1 MSDVSPPTS
10 ALADDADA
18 FADDDTAD
26 DATILLVDDED
37 DILDLLA
44 YNFAREGFDV
54 ARARDGV
61 EALEKAHALH
71 PDLIILDVMMP
82 EMDGLEVCRRL
93 RQDAHLRTTPILMLT
108 AKTDEDD
115 QVRGLDVGADI
126 YLGKPVSVPVIIS
139 QTQALLRAAHRHETP
154 PDTVKIHDLEIDRDR
169 YLVFQDADDD
179 GNARSDRKEMHFPRK
194 EFELLYFMASH
205 PGKVFS
211 RQELLDEVWGPDVYV
226 VDRTV
231 DVHVRKIREKI
242 GSAYIETV
250 KGVGY
255 RFKG

>member
-1 MSDVSPPTS
+1 MTEQSIATSDPSDPPNEESPQ
-10 ALADDADA
+10 
-18 FADDDTAD
+18 DT
-26 DATILLVDDED
+26 ATILIVDDED

-44 YNFAREGFDV
+44 YNLGREGFDT
-54 ARARDGV
+54 ALARDGV
-61 EALEKAHALH
+61 EAMEQVRAVD

-82 EMDGLEVCRRL
+82 KMDGIEVCRRL
-93 RQDAHLRTTPILMLT
+93 RQDAHYRTVPILMLT
-108 AKTDEDD
+108 ARTEEED
-115 QVRGLDVGADI
+115 QVEGLDVGADI
-126 YLGKPVSVPVIIS
+126 YLGKPVSVPVLVS
-139 QTQALLRAAHRHETP
+139 QTRALLRTARRNETP
-154 PDTVKIHDLEIDRDR
+154 PDLLAVHNLRIDRDR
-169 YLVFQDADDD
+169 YLVYQETVAD
-179 GNARSDRKEMHFPRK
+179 GEKEMRFPRK
-194 EFELLYFMASH
+194 EFELLYFLASH

-255 RFKG
+255 KFRE